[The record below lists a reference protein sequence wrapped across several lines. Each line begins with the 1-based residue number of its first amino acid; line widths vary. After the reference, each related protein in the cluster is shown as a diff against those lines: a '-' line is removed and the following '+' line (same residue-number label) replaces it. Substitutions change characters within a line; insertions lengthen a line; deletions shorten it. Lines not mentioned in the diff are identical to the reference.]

1 MYVCVCVYPHEC
13 MWNAGV
19 HVLWHPCKG
28 KKTTFGSL
36 FSSPILFL
44 RQGKKKKNRCQPEL
58 LTTVLLYLI
67 IRSLWI
73 KAGHPQQ
80 QKHWKA
86 YTLN

>member
-44 RQGKKKKNRCQPEL
+44 RQG
-58 LTTVLLYLI
+58 LYLFI
-67 IRSLWI
+67 TIVP
-73 KAGHPQQ
+73 HTPD
-80 QKHWKA
+80 
-86 YTLN
+86 